1 MIKLD
6 DIFPKAST
14 AKVYLGN
21 DFAGKPVAYYTYDI
35 NMRTIVRAD
44 ESISCDQNGYVSI
57 TLKDSK
63 ELVFIADATTAS
75 TYKVTVS
82 GGENGTVNPTGT
94 FNVAEGEKFTFTATP
109 NEGYKILRIT
119 VNGNKINISGSE
131 YEVEIKSD
139 TVIEV
144 RFALLNDE
152 GSSKAGLIISIIIIA
167 IAIVGGGV
175 LFVIKWKQTKY

>member
-1 MIKLD
+1 M
-6 DIFPKAST
+6 
-14 AKVYLGN
+14 
-21 DFAGKPVAYYTYDI
+21 
-35 NMRTIVRAD
+35 
-44 ESISCDQNGYVSI
+44 
-57 TLKDSK
+57 
-63 ELVFIADATTAS
+63 FIDDATTAS

-119 VNGNKINISGSE
+119 VNGNKIYISVSE
-131 YEVEIKSD
+131 YEVEFKSD